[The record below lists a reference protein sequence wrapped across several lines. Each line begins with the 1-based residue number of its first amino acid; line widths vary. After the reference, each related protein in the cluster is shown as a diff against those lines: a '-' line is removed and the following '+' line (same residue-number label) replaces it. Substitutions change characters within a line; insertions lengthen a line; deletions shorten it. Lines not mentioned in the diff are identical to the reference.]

1 MTLHVWS
8 SEPRIGKWFSA
19 CFLQYLNLQ
28 WTAKKKKKEKQFKKI
43 RNLALY
49 KVIHPVYIFFVDSIA
64 EHKLP

>member
-28 WTAKKKKKEKQFKKI
+28 WTAKKKKEKQLKQLKNI

-49 KVIHPVYIFFVDSIA
+49 KVIHPV
-64 EHKLP
+64 